1 MKVDDGE
8 SFASMLEGARHGAL
22 PERPREPRAPAFLRS
37 VRRTTCRA
45 RAASGRTDGFIPD
58 GACSARRKLAGPRTT
73 PERFL
78 VGLPPAGTTTSGPA
92 VRRWWW
98 IAAAG
103 IGVVAV
109 SALVTFLALGPNGD
123 ASDGLRWSGFP
134 HTMGCTVDT
143 SDTPTQGEVLG
154 YPPDKA
160 RANQVT
166 LVHPTDQS
174 LALSVEFRQPATQ
187 TA

>member
-8 SFASMLEGARHGAL
+8 SFASMPEGASHGAL

-78 VGLPPAGTTTSGPA
+78 VGLPTGRHDDIPPRCATVVVDRSRWDRRGGRFRTRHLLGSPAK
-92 VRRWWW
+92 R
-98 IAAAG
+98 
-103 IGVVAV
+103 
-109 SALVTFLALGPNGD
+109 
-123 ASDGLRWSGFP
+123 
-134 HTMGCTVDT
+134 
-143 SDTPTQGEVLG
+143 
-154 YPPDKA
+154 
-160 RANQVT
+160 
-166 LVHPTDQS
+166 
-174 LALSVEFRQPATQ
+174 
-187 TA
+187 